1 MIWHNSGG
9 SATNRNPL
17 TENGELHLQG
27 RRPELVT
34 GNAGVVPAVRPRDG
48 GDGQGVHQPRAGV
61 GLHDGEPLHGAVYL
75 LVVTLLPD
83 NRYGLVSP
91 GIADQHGTAP
101 HHTTSIHRLHF
112 KVDRN

>member
-17 TENGELHLQG
+17 TEHGELHLQS
-27 RRPELVT
+27 RRPKLVT

-61 GLHDGEPLHGAVYL
+61 GLHNREPLHTGVYL
-75 LVVTLLPD
+75 GGEALLPD
-83 NRYGLVSP
+83 NGYGLVSP
-91 GIADQHGTAP
+91 GIADQHGRASY
-101 HHTTSIHRLHF
+101 HATSIH
-112 KVDRN
+112 